1 MKILVFYRG
10 SVMWSI
16 PVEESETWIV
26 SHSEPLVTYTESTKN
41 TFA

>member
-1 MKILVFYRG
+1 MKISVFYRG

-26 SHSEPLVTYTESTKN
+26 CHSVYLGDLYQEY
-41 TFA
+41 